1 MKYFIDAFINAQ
13 MKIILIDIFDSKKA
27 CANDLPALLTVTT
40 EIAMSSAAV
49 YFEEQVWRVKIDFN
63 CPHIEVAKVLH
74 ELTRSV
80 EIPDDLRAAALDAL
94 EKRFPELCVTDDAKV
109 RELNR
114 AANAFFEMLSEI
126 DIDSISS
133 IESDIQA
140 AAKAIDNL
148 ALSTSNFL

>member
-1 MKYFIDAFINAQ
+1 MKYFNDTFINAQ

-27 CANDLPALLTVTT
+27 CANDFPALLTVTT
-40 EIAMSSAAV
+40 EVAMSSVAV
-49 YFEEQVWRVKIDFN
+49 YFEEQVWRVKVDFN
-63 CPHIEVAKVLH
+63 SSHIEIAKVLH
-74 ELTRSV
+74 KLTRSV
-80 EIPDDLRAAALDAL
+80 EIPDDIRAAALDAL
-94 EKRFPELCVTDDAKV
+94 EKRFPELCVTDAARV

-126 DIDSISS
+126 DIDSLSG

-140 AAKAIDNL
+140 AAKAVDNL